1 MTLRRKA
8 RELALQLLYQWE
20 LRGAAPESVEEA
32 FWPGA
37 KAAADTREFA
47 HRLFTGAAGA
57 CPQLDA
63 LIEKHATNWRLDRM
77 SAIDRNILRLA
88 TFELRFA
95 TAPAKVVLDE
105 AVELAKTF
113 SDDAAPG
120 FVNGV
125 LDAILKSEKNEAR
138 NTKLDTRKSDSRKA
152 AKRPKRGEGGPDG

>member
-20 LRGAAPESVEEA
+20 LRGIPPEQVEEA

-37 KAAADTREFA
+37 KAAQTTREFA
-47 HRLFTGAAGA
+47 HRLFTGAVAA
-57 CPQLDA
+57 VKQIDA
-63 LIEKHATNWRLDRM
+63 LIETHATNWRLDRM

-95 TAPAKVVLDE
+95 TAPPKVVLDE
-105 AVELAKTF
+105 AVELAKKF
-113 SDDAAPG
+113 SDDAAPS

-125 LDAILKSEKNEAR
+125 LDAILGAEKRNSKLENRNPADQDAQGDSSEREQ
-138 NTKLDTRKSDSRKA
+138 
-152 AKRPKRGEGGPDG
+152 

>member
-20 LRGAAPESVEEA
+20 LRGKSPEKIEEL

-37 KAAADTREFA
+37 RAAEQTYEFA
-47 HRLFTGAAGA
+47 HQLFTGTVAAA
-57 CPQLDA
+57 VDLDQI
-63 LIEKHATNWRLDRM
+63 IERHATNWRLERM

-88 TFELRFA
+88 TYELRFG
-95 TAPAKVVLDE
+95 TAPPRVVMDE

-113 SDDAAPG
+113 SDADAPA

-125 LDAILKSEKNEAR
+125 LDAIGKALEGEA
-138 NTKLDTRKSDSRKA
+138 KA
-152 AKRPKRGEGGPDG
+152 AKGEGQAL

>member
-20 LRGAAPESVEEA
+20 VRGESPEKVEEA

-37 KAAADTREFA
+37 TAAARTREFA
-47 HRLFTGAAGA
+47 HRLFSGAVAA
-57 CPQLDA
+57 APELDA
-63 LIEKHATNWRLDRM
+63 LVQGHATNWRLERM

-88 TFELRFA
+88 AFELKFA
-95 TAPAKVVLDE
+95 TAPPRVVVDE
-105 AVELAKTF
+105 AVELAKKF

-125 LDAILKSEKNEAR
+125 LDAILKVENRKIE
-138 NTKLDTRKSDSRKA
+138 TRIK
-152 AKRPKRGEGGPDG
+152 E

>member
-20 LRGAAPESVEEA
+20 LRRESPEKVEEA
-32 FWPGA
+32 FWSGA
-37 KAAADTREFA
+37 RAAPRTREFA
-47 HRLFTGAAGA
+47 HRLFTGAVAA
-57 CPQLDA
+57 AQEVDA
-63 LIEKHATNWRLDRM
+63 LIELHSTNWRLDRM

-95 TAPAKVVLDE
+95 TAPPRVVMDE
-105 AVELAKTF
+105 AVELAKKF

-125 LDAILKSEKNEAR
+125 LDAIAKIETR
-138 NTKLDTRKSDSRKA
+138 NSKIETRKTGGEE
-152 AKRPKRGEGGPDG
+152 RGSEPEG

>member
-20 LRGAAPESVEEA
+20 LRGEAPEKVEAA
-32 FWPGA
+32 FWVEA
-37 KAAADTREFA
+37 RAAQRTREFA
-47 HRLFTGAAGA
+47 HRLFAGAAA
-57 CPQLDA
+57 VAPELDA
-63 LIEKHATNWRLDRM
+63 LIEGHATNWRLDRM

-95 TAPAKVVLDE
+95 TAPVRVVLDE
-105 AVELAKTF
+105 AVELAKKF

-125 LDAILKSEKNEAR
+125 LDAISKDEKR
-138 NTKLDTRKSDSRKA
+138 NSFPKPRDESRKT
-152 AKRPKRGEGGPDG
+152 ED